1 MWITIGNSTLSGKNI
16 LSFWTSGTSVIKHG
30 DCMEIP
36 GPCPFLGDPVGA
48 LGALGIPFFPQ
59 EMGHQ
64 RNQQMPFS
72 SA

>member
-30 DCMEIP
+30 DSMEIP

-48 LGALGIPFFPQ
+48 EEPWVSFFFHKKWGTK
-59 EMGHQ
+59 EIL
-64 RNQQMPFS
+64 RS
-72 SA
+72 